1 MQDFEEQQL
10 DQEINRKEKV
20 VIMEG
25 KKEQVMIPLEKLEPS
40 PYNTFM
46 NEKVNKINKDTDVN
60 FIADMVG
67 SIKSVGLITP
77 LSVVG
82 PMDNGKY
89 QILSGERRYRAIRKI
104 AAEDNNLFK
113 EVPCYIFGDRTMDVL
128 LQQLAIE
135 TANLETRD
143 INKDEHILNIIGIL
157 KEMDNGEKHNNVIK
171 EMGKY
176 MKISDRYKRMYRTIF
191 ETGTEQTKDLLN
203 KKVLAVHEAATISG
217 QAPEVQELAA
227 SLLEKNV
234 PKKEVLSAIKAGN
247 AKEREARK
255 KIADSSDEIKKINQ
269 DENGVIKRTYDDYED
284 TISATTNDAGDML
297 DEVENNGIMDIED
310 DDEFIEAVNSGKYQK
325 QELMDLIGNPDENLF
340 QDAIGLTRKIK
351 NEEEKTDK
359 VTESIN
365 NWVRS
370 MMKKTSYTEA
380 ELDVIENMRM
390 LIEVVDTNRGE

>member
-1 MQDFEEQQL
+1 M
-10 DQEINRKEKV
+10 
-20 VIMEG
+20 
-25 KKEQVMIPLEKLEPS
+25 
-40 PYNTFM
+40 T
-46 NEKVNKINKDTDVN
+46 
-60 FIADMVG
+60 
-67 SIKSVGLITP
+67 
-77 LSVVG
+77 
-82 PMDNGKY
+82 
-89 QILSGERRYRAIRKI
+89 
-104 AAEDNNLFK
+104 
-113 EVPCYIFGDRTMDVL
+113 
-128 LQQLAIE
+128 
-135 TANLETRD
+135 
-143 INKDEHILNIIGIL
+143 
-157 KEMDNGEKHNNVIK
+157 
-171 EMGKY
+171 
-176 MKISDRYKRMYRTIF
+176 
-191 ETGTEQTKDLLN
+191 
-203 KKVLAVHEAATISG
+203 
-217 QAPEVQELAA
+217 
-227 SLLEKNV
+227 
-234 PKKEVLSAIKAGN
+234 
-247 AKEREARK
+247 
-255 KIADSSDEIKKINQ
+255 DSSDEVKKFNQ